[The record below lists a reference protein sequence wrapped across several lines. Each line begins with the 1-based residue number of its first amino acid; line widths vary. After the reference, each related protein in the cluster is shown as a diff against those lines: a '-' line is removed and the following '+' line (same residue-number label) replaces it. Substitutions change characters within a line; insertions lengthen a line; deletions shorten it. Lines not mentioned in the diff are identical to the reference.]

1 MFHLKSKK
9 KLSNIEEPDDNAE
22 LNIRLM
28 KLIKLFGE
36 NEEF

>member
-9 KLSNIEEPDDNAE
+9 KISAYEEPDDNAE

-28 KLIKLFGE
+28 KLTKMFSE